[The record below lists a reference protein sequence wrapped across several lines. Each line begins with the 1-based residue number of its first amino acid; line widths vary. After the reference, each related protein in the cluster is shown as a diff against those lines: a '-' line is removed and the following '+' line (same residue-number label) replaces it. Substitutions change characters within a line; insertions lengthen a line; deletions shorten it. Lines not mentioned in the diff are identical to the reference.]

1 MFNCINLTKMKK
13 FFLFLVLLVGSVTV
27 AQAQQKS
34 EQVYRVT
41 ESSARNLDGR
51 SQMLIT
57 PLAAEIVVSPN
68 KISHTE
74 REAFAGYTT
83 TEDVIRNMDKLRLV
97 ALSRAAR
104 KHNADLLV
112 GTIIDVVTIDNQGHF
127 EITVTGY
134 PANYTKFRNVTD
146 ADIEL
151 AKKAKSVENNENMR
165 AITGSDE
172 ITVLESKK

>member
-1 MFNCINLTKMKK
+1 MKK
-13 FFLFLVLLVGSVTV
+13 FFLFVALLIGSVTV
-27 AQAQQKS
+27 AQAQQKTD
-34 EQVYRVT
+34 QVYRVT

-57 PLAAEIVVSPN
+57 PLAAEIVVSPT
-68 KISHTE
+68 KITHTE

-83 TEDVIRNMDKLRLV
+83 TESTIQNMDKLRLV

-112 GTIIDVVTIDNQGHF
+112 GTIIDVVTLDNQGHF

-146 ADIEL
+146 ADVEL
-151 AKKAKSVENNENMR
+151 AKKAKSVESDENMK
-165 AITGSDE
+165 AITGTGE
-172 ITVLESKK
+172 ITVLETQK